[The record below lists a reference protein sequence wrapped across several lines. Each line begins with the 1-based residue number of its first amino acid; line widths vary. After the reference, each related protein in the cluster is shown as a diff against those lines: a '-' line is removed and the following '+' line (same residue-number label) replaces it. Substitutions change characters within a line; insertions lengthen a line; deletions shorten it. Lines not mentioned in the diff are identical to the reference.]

1 MSPWR
6 RAETPEFSLDG
17 ELSRFFDTFLME
29 LETGLSRE
37 LQVHYF
43 TVHEEAWREA
53 EQSPPAQT
61 M

>member
-1 MSPWR
+1 VSPWR

-17 ELSRFFDTFLME
+17 ELPRFFDTFLME

-53 EQSPPAQT
+53 EQSPSAQT